1 MKVPKPGHFVME
13 KGDMEKANDSWA
25 QVELFR
31 WQYGELP
38 RPNDERRID
47 VGIALTMAAKAC
59 RERQIDPFNAA
70 SMLQYA
76 GKLLEGKIL

>member
-1 MKVPKPGHFVME
+1 MKVIKPGHFVME

-38 RPNDERRID
+38 QPDDDRHIQVD
-47 VGIALTMAAKAC
+47 IALANAAKAC
-59 RERQIDPFNAA
+59 REGKLDPFNAA